1 MLAYIYD
8 KQPTIQEFFSETA
21 RICDAN
27 GLSPQL

>member
-8 KQPTIQEFFSETA
+8 EQPTIQEFFSETA

-27 GLSPQL
+27 GRSPK